1 MSTLHHTTALE
12 AVDHPDVV
20 NLHTLERCLSAAGG
34 VYLTISGVRR
44 GFSGGKLRML
54 IGSEL
59 LRRALSGHSYTY
71 QAFGVQTAARASE
84 SVPYEQGVHVQ
95 LAFTIAKPR
104 NEVYAFWRRFSN
116 LPTVMRHLTAVDERE
131 GGVTRWTMKGP
142 MGVQVHWDAEIVS
155 DIENEK
161 ISWRS
166 LPESQVASAGSVHF
180 IDAPGHRGTE
190 VRIHLQYCPPAGYV
204 GAFGAK
210 LFGRDARSAIEA
222 DCWRL
227 KQYLETGEIATTE
240 GQPHGPTS
248 SRSRQDRQCE
258 TRQPASQPMEVRP

>member
-1 MSTLHHTTALE
+1 MSTLHHTTARE

-20 NLHTLERCLSAAGG
+20 NLHTLERYLSAAGG
-34 VYLTISGVRR
+34 AYLTICGVRR
-44 GFSGGKLRML
+44 GFRGGSLHML
-54 IGSEL
+54 IGAEL
-59 LRRALSGHSYTY
+59 MRRALSGHSYTY
-71 QAFGVQTAARASE
+71 QAFGVRTAPQGAE

-116 LPTVMRHLTAVDERE
+116 LPRVMRYLTSVDERE

-142 MGVQVHWDAEIVS
+142 MGMQVHWDAEIVT
-155 DIENEK
+155 DVENEK
-161 ISWRS
+161 IAWRS
-166 LPESQVASAGSVHF
+166 LPESQVASAGTVQF
-180 IDAPGHRGTE
+180 KDAPGHRGTE

-204 GAFGAK
+204 GAYGAK

-240 GQPHGPTS
+240 GQPHGQS
-248 SRSRQDRQCE
+248 DSHSRRDRRQTESRQ
-258 TRQPASQPMEVRP
+258 PVEVHS